1 MQSQSRLPRLAT
13 QLDDLTPHMP
23 GLGEIQQ
30 REQTMAGFTTTTR
43 EPSLQ
48 EMLADPIV
56 QTVMARDGVTKQDVE
71 VLIKTVRD
79 RMASKQMEEHEIGH
93 WESGTIT
100 FNG

>member
-1 MQSQSRLPRLAT
+1 
-13 QLDDLTPHMP
+13 
-23 GLGEIQQ
+23 
-30 REQTMAGFTTTTR
+30 MAGFTTTTR
-43 EPSLQ
+43 ELSLQ

-71 VLIKTVRD
+71 ALIETVRD
-79 RMASKQMEEHEIGH
+79 RMAGRQMEEHETGH